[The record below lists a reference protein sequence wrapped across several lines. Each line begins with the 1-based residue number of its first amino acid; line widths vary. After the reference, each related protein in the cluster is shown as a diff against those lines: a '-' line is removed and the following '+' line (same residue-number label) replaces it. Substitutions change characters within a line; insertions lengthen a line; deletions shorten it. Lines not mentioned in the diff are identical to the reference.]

1 MSTAPLKTKPD
12 SGVISLLT
20 FETSTL
26 VGREI
31 LIFSEQFPGQPLIS
45 RVVHACGKVIS
56 IDRQGSLGRVDSLV
70 NNQRVV
76 IQFEY
81 KDQRVTVDTV
91 LKRTSGGKCSLLLGD
106 RVVPLVRRQFS
117 RAPLVRL
124 IRMAVLPINTF
135 RADRLSS
142 LRWIESDTLNISGG
156 GVLVDLTSRLEKETC
171 VLMNIELSEYDFPTL
186 MCGKVRHCYQGNDNH
201 FMIGI
206 EFVVKEEAHKLFSR
220 SIISRL
226 PQAALRYTAAGRA
239 EMNALLSAWM
249 RKQSSNPDQGEEN
262 EEH

>member
-1 MSTAPLKTKPD
+1 LKTKPD
-12 SGVISLLT
+12 SSVISLST
-20 FETSTL
+20 FEISTL
-26 VGREI
+26 VGREV
-31 LIFSEQFPGQPLIS
+31 LIFSEQFPGQPLTS
-45 RVVHACGKVIS
+45 RVVHASGTMIS

-81 KDQRVTVDTV
+81 KNQRVAVDTV
-91 LKRTSGGKCSLLLGD
+91 LKRTSGGKCSLWLGD

-124 IRMAVLPINTF
+124 IKMAVLPINTF

-142 LRWIESDTLNISGG
+142 LRWVESDTLNISGG

-171 VLMNIELSEYDFPTL
+171 VLMNIELNEYDFPIL
-186 MCGKVRHCYQGNDNH
+186 LCGQVRHCYQGNDNH

-206 EFVVKEEAHKLFSR
+206 EFVVKEEAESLFPR

-239 EMNALLSAWM
+239 EMNARLVAWM
-249 RKQSSNPDQGEEN
+249 RKQNSNPDQGEEN